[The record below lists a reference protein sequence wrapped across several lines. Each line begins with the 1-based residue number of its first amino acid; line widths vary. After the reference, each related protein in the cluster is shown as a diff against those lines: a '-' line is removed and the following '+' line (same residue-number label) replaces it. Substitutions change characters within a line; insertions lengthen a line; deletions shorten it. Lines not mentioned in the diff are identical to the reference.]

1 MSPYQIR
8 MNIPN
13 HLPNVNHLIQAYR
26 VAPWRVQRQ
35 WIGNALLLVLAF
47 AMVAALYLH
56 VTSRTAIAG
65 REIQDL
71 TDAIASSRQV
81 SSDLQTQLAGL
92 TSADSMET
100 RARAMGYRPV
110 EADELEYLVVPG
122 YVSPEAVDLSSSGQ
136 PQLNALTI
144 PPEYNQ
150 SLLDWMDE
158 QLVSSRRF
166 Q

>member
-1 MSPYQIR
+1 

-13 HLPNVNHLIQAYR
+13 VNLPNVTHLVHAYR

-35 WIGNALLLVLAF
+35 WIGNALLVVVVL
-47 AMVAALYLH
+47 AMVAALYLN

-71 TDAIASSRQV
+71 TDSIAASQQV

-92 TSADSMET
+92 TSAESMEK
-100 RARAMGYRPV
+100 RAREMGFRPV
-110 EADELEYLVVPG
+110 EPIELEYLVVPG
-122 YVSPEAVDLSSSGQ
+122 YVARAAIDLSSSS
-136 PQLNALTI
+136 PSQLNALTI

-158 QLVSSRRF
+158 RLVSSRSF

>member
-1 MSPYQIR
+1 

-13 HLPNVNHLIQAYR
+13 VNLPNVTHLVHAYR

-35 WIGNALLLVLAF
+35 WIGNALLVVVVL
-47 AMVAALYLH
+47 AMVAALYLN

-71 TDAIASSRQV
+71 TDSIAASQQV

-92 TSADSMET
+92 TSAESMEK
-100 RARAMGYRPV
+100 RAREMGFRPV
-110 EADELEYLVVPG
+110 EPVELEYLVVPG
-122 YVSPEAVDLSSSGQ
+122 YVARAAIDLSSSS
-136 PQLNALTI
+136 PSQLNALTI

-158 QLVSSRRF
+158 RLVSSRSF

>member
-1 MSPYQIR
+1 

-13 HLPNVNHLIQAYR
+13 VNLPNVTHVIHAYR

-35 WIGNALLLVLAF
+35 WIGNALLVVVIF
-47 AMVAALYLH
+47 AMVAALYLN

-71 TDAIASSRQV
+71 TDSIAASQQV
-81 SSDLQTQLAGL
+81 SSDLQTQLANL
-92 TSADSMET
+92 TSAEVMQQ
-100 RARAMGYRPV
+100 RAKEMGFRPV
-110 EADELEYLVVPG
+110 EPVELEYLVVPG
-122 YVSPEAVDLSSSGQ
+122 YVAKDAVNLSSSAQ
-136 PQLNALTI
+136 LQLNVLAI

-158 QLVSSRRF
+158 RLVARRY

>member
-1 MSPYQIR
+1 

-13 HLPNVNHLIQAYR
+13 VNLPNVTHVIHAYR

-35 WIGNALLLVLAF
+35 WIGNALLVVVIF
-47 AMVAALYLH
+47 AMVAALYLN

-71 TDAIASSRQV
+71 TEAISASQQV
-81 SSDLQTQLAGL
+81 SSDLQTQLANL
-92 TSADSMET
+92 TSAEVMQQ
-100 RARAMGYRPV
+100 RAKEMGFRPV
-110 EADELEYLVVPG
+110 EPVELEYLVVPG
-122 YVSPEAVDLSSSGQ
+122 YVAKDAVNLSSSAQ
-136 PQLNALTI
+136 LQLNVLAI

-158 QLVSSRRF
+158 RLVARRY

>member
-1 MSPYQIR
+1 

-13 HLPNVNHLIQAYR
+13 VNLPNVTHLVHAYR

-35 WIGNALLLVLAF
+35 WIGNALLVVVVL
-47 AMVAALYLH
+47 AMVAALYLN

-71 TDAIASSRQV
+71 TDAIAASQQV

-92 TSADSMET
+92 TSAESMEK
-100 RARAMGYRPV
+100 RARAMGFRPV
-110 EADELEYLVVPG
+110 EPVELEYLVVPG
-122 YVSPEAVDLSSSGQ
+122 YVARVAIDLSSSS
-136 PQLNALTI
+136 PSQLNALTI

-150 SLLDWMDE
+150 SLLDWMD
-158 QLVSSRRF
+158 QRLVSSRSF

>member
-1 MSPYQIR
+1 

-13 HLPNVNHLIQAYR
+13 VNFPHVDHLIHAYR

-35 WIGNALLLVLAF
+35 WIGNALLVVVIL
-47 AMVAALYLH
+47 AMVAALYLN

-71 TDAIASSRQV
+71 TGSIAASQQV

-92 TSADSMET
+92 TSAASMEE
-100 RARAMGYRPV
+100 RAREMGFRPV
-110 EADELEYLVVPG
+110 EPTELEYLVVPG
-122 YVSPEAVDLSSSGQ
+122 YVAKKAIDLSSSSQ

-158 QLVSSRRF
+158 QFVSARRF

>member
-1 MSPYQIR
+1 MTI
-8 MNIPN
+8 MNIPSV
-13 HLPNVNHLIQAYR
+13 HLPNVNRLIHAYR
-26 VAPWRVQRQ
+26 VAPWRVQRL
-35 WIGNALLLVLAF
+35 WLGNALLAVVVF
-47 AMVAALYLH
+47 AMVAALYLN

-71 TDAIASSRQV
+71 TDAIAASRQA

-92 TSADSMET
+92 TSAASMES
-100 RARAMGYRPV
+100 RAREMGFRPV
-110 EADELEYLVVPG
+110 QPDELEYLVVPG
-122 YVSPEAVDLSSSGQ
+122 YAASEAVDLSSTAD
-136 PQLNALTI
+136 PQLFTLTI

-158 QLVSSRRF
+158 RLVSARRF

>member
-1 MSPYQIR
+1 

-13 HLPNVNHLIQAYR
+13 VQFPNVNHLVHAYR

-35 WIGNALLLVLAF
+35 WIGTVLLVVVVL
-47 AMVAALYLH
+47 AMVAALYLN

-71 TDAIASSRQV
+71 NDSIASSRQV

-92 TSADSMET
+92 TSASSMEK
-100 RARAMGYRPV
+100 RAREMGFRPV
-110 EADELEYLVVPG
+110 EPVELEYLVVPG
-122 YVSPEAVDLSSSGQ
+122 YVAREAIDLSSSF
-136 PQLNALTI
+136 PSQLNALTI

-158 QLVSSRRF
+158 QLVSSRSF

>member
-1 MSPYQIR
+1 

-13 HLPNVNHLIQAYR
+13 VNLPNVTHVIHAYR

-35 WIGNALLLVLAF
+35 WIGNALLVVVSL
-47 AMVAALYLH
+47 AMVAALYLN

-71 TDAIASSRQV
+71 TEAISASQQV
-81 SSDLQTQLAGL
+81 SSDLQTQLANL
-92 TSADSMET
+92 TSAEVMQQ
-100 RARAMGYRPV
+100 RAKEMGFRPV
-110 EADELEYLVVPG
+110 EPVELEYLVVPG
-122 YVSPEAVDLSSSGQ
+122 YVAKDAVNLSSSAQ
-136 PQLNALTI
+136 LQLNVLAI

-158 QLVSSRRF
+158 RLVSRRY

>member
-1 MSPYQIR
+1 

-13 HLPNVNHLIQAYR
+13 VQFPNVNHLVHAYR

-35 WIGNALLLVLAF
+35 WIGNALLVVVVL
-47 AMVAALYLH
+47 AMVAALYLN

-71 TDAIASSRQV
+71 NDSIASSRQV

-92 TSADSMET
+92 TSASSMED
-100 RARAMGYRPV
+100 RAREMGFRPV
-110 EADELEYLVVPG
+110 EPAELEYLVVPG
-122 YVSPEAVDLSSSGQ
+122 YVAREAIDLSSSS
-136 PQLNALTI
+136 PSQLNALTI

-158 QLVSSRRF
+158 QLVSSRSF

>member
-1 MSPYQIR
+1 

-13 HLPNVNHLIQAYR
+13 VNLPNVTHVIHAYR

-35 WIGNALLLVLAF
+35 WIGNALLVVVSL
-47 AMVAALYLH
+47 AMVAALYLN

-71 TDAIASSRQV
+71 TDSIAVSQQV
-81 SSDLQTQLAGL
+81 SSDLQTQLANL
-92 TSADSMET
+92 TSAEVMEQ
-100 RARAMGYRPV
+100 RAKEMGFRPV
-110 EADELEYLVVPG
+110 EPVELEYLVVPG
-122 YVSPEAVDLSSSGQ
+122 YVAKDAVNLSSSAQ
-136 PQLNALTI
+136 IQLNVLAI

-158 QLVSSRRF
+158 RLVSRRY

>member
-1 MSPYQIR
+1 

-13 HLPNVNHLIQAYR
+13 VNLPNVNHLVHAYR

-35 WIGNALLLVLAF
+35 WIGNALLVVVVL
-47 AMVAALYLH
+47 AMVAALYLN

-71 TDAIASSRQV
+71 NDSIASSMQV

-92 TSADSMET
+92 TSASSMEK
-100 RARAMGYRPV
+100 RAREMGFRPV
-110 EADELEYLVVPG
+110 EPVELEYLVVPG
-122 YVSPEAVDLSSSGQ
+122 YVARVAIDLSSTS
-136 PQLNALTI
+136 PSQLNALTI

-158 QLVSSRRF
+158 QLVSSRSF

>member
-1 MSPYQIR
+1 
-8 MNIPN
+8 MNI
-13 HLPNVNHLIQAYR
+13 PNVNHLIHAYR

-35 WIGNALLLVLAF
+35 WVGSAFLAVVAF
-47 AMVAALYLH
+47 AMVAALYLN

-65 REIQDL
+65 RDIQEL
-71 TDAIASSRQV
+71 TEAIAASQQV

-92 TSADSMET
+92 TSSISFET
-100 RARAMGYRPV
+100 RAREMGFRPV
-110 EADELEYLVVPG
+110 ESYELEYLVVPG
-122 YVSPEAVDLSSSGQ
+122 YVSPKPIDLSSTAL
-136 PQLNALTI
+136 PQLSALTI

-158 QLVSSRRF
+158 RITSRSP

>member
-1 MSPYQIR
+1 

-13 HLPNVNHLIQAYR
+13 VNLPNVNHLVHAYR

-35 WIGNALLLVLAF
+35 WIGNALLVVVVL
-47 AMVAALYLH
+47 AMVAALYLN

-71 TDAIASSRQV
+71 NDSIASSKQV

-92 TSADSMET
+92 TSASSMEK
-100 RARAMGYRPV
+100 RAREMGFRPV
-110 EADELEYLVVPG
+110 EPAELEYLVVPG
-122 YVSPEAVDLSSSGQ
+122 YVARVAIDLSSSS
-136 PQLNALTI
+136 PSQLNALTI

-150 SLLDWMDE
+150 SLLDWLDE
-158 QLVSSRRF
+158 RLVSSRSF

>member
-1 MSPYQIR
+1 

-13 HLPNVNHLIQAYR
+13 VNLPNVTHVIHAYR

-35 WIGNALLLVLAF
+35 WIGNALLVVVSL
-47 AMVAALYLH
+47 AMVAALYLN

-71 TDAIASSRQV
+71 TEAISASQQV
-81 SSDLQTQLAGL
+81 SSDLQTQLANL
-92 TSADSMET
+92 TSAEVMQQ
-100 RARAMGYRPV
+100 RAKEMGFRPV
-110 EADELEYLVVPG
+110 EPVELEYLVVPG
-122 YVSPEAVDLSSSGQ
+122 YVAKDAVNLSSSAQ
-136 PQLNALTI
+136 LQLNVLAI

-158 QLVSSRRF
+158 RLVARRY

>member
-1 MSPYQIR
+1 

-13 HLPNVNHLIQAYR
+13 VQIPNVNHLIHAYR

-35 WIGNALLLVLAF
+35 WIGNALLVVVVL
-47 AMVAALYLH
+47 AMVAALYLN

-71 TDAIASSRQV
+71 NDYIAASQQV
-81 SSDLQTQLAGL
+81 SSDLHTQLAGL
-92 TSADSMET
+92 TSASSMER
-100 RARAMGYRPV
+100 RAREIGFRPV
-110 EADELEYLVVPG
+110 QPAELEYLVVPG
-122 YVSPEAVDLSSSGQ
+122 YVAREAVDFSSSSQ
-136 PQLNALTI
+136 TQLSALTI
-144 PPEYNQ
+144 SPEYNQ

-158 QLVSSRRF
+158 QFVSARSA